1 MFRRRRMSARVFHR
15 NGRAAAASPDV
26 DDEED
31 TRVDFSN
38 AALYLSALQTIVAV
52 CSCATV
58 SVLSNWVNLGGASA
72 VRTLALCSVT
82 GVLLMRKPL
91 RIGRAH
97 GLGVVFSALQPS
109 VALYVATLVVE
120 QLVHTC
126 SVDANYTPSWRRVVF
141 HANMALLVVSAFL
154 RARKPLDETDLPFLL
169 TGAGLFIV
177 AMLPPPSVALV
188 GPLCQSVGLWE
199 ASERLVRALT
209 FSVLYSTHVYS
220 STSSTSFGV
229 DETCVSV
236 TRSASA
242 SLWVL
247 GAHIAWL
254 PLAVVQAVVLV
265 HARVHADDEPEP
277 AVPDPDY
284 ACIESANSTDDDLE
298 LGSVGRS
305 GSETALDPVAE
316 QQRLLAE
323 PQLYTPKRGVQASSS
338 TTTVSLPSILGGP
351 VVASTELVVPNAVTP
366 TAPARAESPI
376 SEERIGPR
384 AFVNVNEVPVTT
396 TAPEPLAQPPKDATE
411 QGFKDLAAEIAN
423 RL

>member
-1 MFRRRRMSARVFHR
+1 MFRRRMSARVFHR
-15 NGRAAAASPDV
+15 SGGAAPASPDGG
-26 DDEED
+26 DEED

-58 SVLSNWVNLGGASA
+58 SVLSNWINLGGASA

-97 GLGVVFSALQPS
+97 GLGVIFSALQPS

-126 SVDANYTPSWRRVVF
+126 SVDVTYTPSWRRVVF

-169 TGAGLFIV
+169 TGAGLFVV

-199 ASERLVRALT
+199 AAERLVRALT
-209 FSVLYSTHVYS
+209 FSVLYSAHVYS
-220 STSSTSFGV
+220 STSTTSFGM

-254 PLAVVQAVVLV
+254 PLAVVQLVVLV

-277 AVPDPDY
+277 AAADPDY
-284 ACIESANSTDDDLE
+284 ASIESANSTDDDLE

-323 PQLYTPKRGVQASSS
+323 PQLYTPKRGVHASGST

-351 VVASTELVVPNAVTP
+351 IVASTELVVPNAVTP

-384 AFVNVNEVPVTT
+384 AFVNVNEAPAT
-396 TAPEPLAQPPKDATE
+396 TAIAQEPSPPGRDAAE
-411 QGFKDLAAEIAN
+411 QEFKDLAAEIAN

>member
-1 MFRRRRMSARVFHR
+1 MSTRVFHR
-15 NGRAAAASPDV
+15 TSGAVPGFVDV
-26 DDEED
+26 DDDED

-38 AALYLSALQTIVAV
+38 AALYLSALQAVFAV

-58 SVLSNWVNLGGASA
+58 SVLSNWINLGGASA

-126 SVDANYTPSWRRVVF
+126 SVDATYTPSWRRVVF
-141 HANMALLVVSAFL
+141 HANMALLVISAFL

-188 GPLCQSVGLWE
+188 GPLCQSVGAWE
-199 ASERLVRALT
+199 AAERIGRALT
-209 FSVLYSTHVYS
+209 FSVLYSIHVYS
-220 STSSTSFGV
+220 STSSTSFGM

-254 PLAVVQAVVLV
+254 PLAVAQGVVLV
-265 HARVHADDEPEP
+265 YARVHADDEEP
-277 AVPDPDY
+277 ACTGTEPDY
-284 ACIESANSTDDDLE
+284 ASIESANSTDDDLE
-298 LGSVGRS
+298 LGGVGRS

-323 PQLYTPKRGVQASSS
+323 PQLYTPKRGMQPSRS
-338 TTTVSLPSILGGP
+338 TTTVSLPSILSGP

-366 TAPARAESPI
+366 SAPTRAESPI
-376 SEERIGPR
+376 SEERIGPL
-384 AFVNVNEVPVTT
+384 AFVNVND
-396 TAPEPLAQPPKDATE
+396 APAGAAHEPSAPSKDVAN
-411 QGFKDLAAEIAN
+411 QDFKDLAAEIAT
-423 RL
+423 RF

>member
-1 MFRRRRMSARVFHR
+1 MFAHRAHIANAGGGARGRLRPGRSMFRRRRMSTRVFHR
-15 NGRAAAASPDV
+15 NGGAAPTSPDA

-126 SVDANYTPSWRRVVF
+126 SVDVTYTPSWRRVVF

-199 ASERLVRALT
+199 AAERLVRALT
-209 FSVLYSTHVYS
+209 FSVLYSAHVYS
-220 STSSTSFGV
+220 STSTTSFGV

-236 TRSASA
+236 TRSASPRCGCSA
-242 SLWVL
+242 RTSRAALRSWSQL
-247 GAHIAWL
+247 
-254 PLAVVQAVVLV
+254 VVLV
-265 HARVHADDEPEP
+265 HARVHADDEPTP
-277 AVPDPDY
+277 AAADPDY
-284 ACIESANSTDDDLE
+284 ASIESACSTDDDLE

-316 QQRLLAE
+316 QQACWPSCSSTRPSAACRR
-323 PQLYTPKRGVQASSS
+323 PARRRRPSRCPRSSAGPSSPRPSSS
-338 TTTVSLPSILGGP
+338 CPTPSRP
-351 VVASTELVVPNAVTP
+351 PRPRVRR
-366 TAPARAESPI
+366 APSPR
-376 SEERIGPR
+376 SE
-384 AFVNVNEVPVTT
+384 
-396 TAPEPLAQPPKDATE
+396 
-411 QGFKDLAAEIAN
+411 
-423 RL
+423 

>member
-1 MFRRRRMSARVFHR
+1 MFRRRRMSTRVFHR
-15 NGRAAAASPDV
+15 NGGAAAASPDI

-38 AALYLSALQTIVAV
+38 AALYLSALQTVVAV

-126 SVDANYTPSWRRVVF
+126 SVDATYTPSWRRVVF

-265 HARVHADDEPEP
+265 HARVHADDEPEHT
-277 AVPDPDY
+277 AYDPDY
-284 ACIESANSTDDDLE
+284 ACIESACSTDDDLE

-323 PQLYTPKRGVQASSS
+323 PQLYTPKRGVQASGST
-338 TTTVSLPSILGGP
+338 TTTVSLPSIFGGP

-384 AFVNVNEVPVTT
+384 AFVNVNEVPVAN
-396 TAPEPLAQPPKDATE
+396 TAPEPSPPPKDAAD

>member
-1 MFRRRRMSARVFHR
+1 MFRRRRMSTRVFHR
-15 NGRAAAASPDV
+15 SGGAAPTSPDA
-26 DDEED
+26 DDED
-31 TRVDFSN
+31 DARVDFSN

-97 GLGVVFSALQPS
+97 GLSVVFSALQPA

-126 SVDANYTPSWRRVVF
+126 SVDATYTPSWRRVVF

-209 FSVLYSTHVYS
+209 FSVLYATHVYS
-220 STSSTSFGV
+220 STSTTNFGM

-265 HARVHADDEPEP
+265 HARVHADDEPAP
-277 AVPDPDY
+277 AAAADPDY
-284 ACIESANSTDDDLE
+284 ASIESACSTDDDLE

-323 PQLYTPKRGVQASSS
+323 PQLYTPRRGVQASGST

-366 TAPARAESPI
+366 AAPARAESPI

-384 AFVNVNEVPVTT
+384 AFVNVNEAPAV
-396 TAPEPLAQPPKDATE
+396 PEPAAPPPRDSADQK
-411 QGFKDLAAEIAN
+411 FNDLAAEIAN

>member
-1 MFRRRRMSARVFHR
+1 MFRRRRMSTRVFHR
-15 NGRAAAASPDV
+15 NSGAAPASPDA

-38 AALYLSALQTIVAV
+38 AALYLSALQTVVAV
-52 CSCATV
+52 CTCATV
-58 SVLSNWVNLGGASA
+58 SVLSNWVHLGGASA

-126 SVDANYTPSWRRVVF
+126 SVDATYTPSWRRVVF

-220 STSSTSFGV
+220 STSSTSFGM

-277 AVPDPDY
+277 VVGVDPDY
-284 ACIESANSTDDDLE
+284 ASIESANSTDDDLE

-323 PQLYTPKRGVQASSS
+323 PQLYTPKRGVHASSS

-351 VVASTELVVPNAVTP
+351 IVASTELVVPNAVTP

-384 AFVNVNEVPVTT
+384 AFVNVNEVPATN
-396 TAPEPLAQPPKDATE
+396 TAQEPSPPPRDAAE
-411 QGFKDLAAEIAN
+411 QDFKDLAAEIAN
-423 RL
+423 RM

>member
-1 MFRRRRMSARVFHR
+1 MCIRDR
-15 NGRAAAASPDV
+15 
-26 DDEED
+26 
-31 TRVDFSN
+31 
-38 AALYLSALQTIVAV
+38 
-52 CSCATV
+52 
-58 SVLSNWVNLGGASA
+58 
-72 VRTLALCSVT
+72 
-82 GVLLMRKPL
+82 
-91 RIGRAH
+91 
-97 GLGVVFSALQPS
+97 
-109 VALYVATLVVE
+109 
-120 QLVHTC
+120 LVHTC
-126 SVDANYTPSWRRVVF
+126 SVDATYTPSWRRVVF

-220 STSSTSFGV
+220 STSTTSFGV

-265 HARVHADDEPEP
+265 HARVHADDEPEST
-277 AVPDPDY
+277 APDPDY

-323 PQLYTPKRGVQASSS
+323 PQLYTPRRGVQASGST
-338 TTTVSLPSILGGP
+338 TTTVSLPKRP
-351 VVASTELVVPNAVTP
+351 VRTQASTYLVMRKNVRTRMPRSDARRFASSRVRPVTP
-366 TAPARAESPI
+366 ASHAVAASAWSSADQSPTT
-376 SEERIGPR
+376 GPKG
-384 AFVNVNEVPVTT
+384 VS
-396 TAPEPLAQPPKDATE
+396 LS
-411 QGFKDLAAEIAN
+411 LIHI
-423 RL
+423 